1 MAQQCPNCG
10 GYRTQMQPKPERN
23 DLGAW
28 LFSITG
34 TFIFVV
40 MCLILFTM
48 VSTGGLPVLIED
60 LTSLPN
66 SVKENKGV
74 LVPLLCLPAWAILG
88 VISLINLLNA
98 YDPNLWECELCGY
111 KWDIRTNPPVQV
123 RPDLILRGEQRL
135 KEEEERRRQAAV
147 DAAIIEQLKR
157 QKK

>member
-10 GYRTQMQPKPERN
+10 GYRIQMQPKPERN

-40 MCLILFTM
+40 MCLMLFTM
-48 VSTGGLPVLIED
+48 VSAGGLPVSIEG

-66 SVKENKGV
+66 SVKESVKENKGV

-111 KWDIRTNPPVQV
+111 KWDPNTRFQPT
-123 RPDLILRGEQRL
+123 RFARLRSLRGG
-135 KEEEERRRQAAV
+135 
-147 DAAIIEQLKR
+147 
-157 QKK
+157 

>member
-10 GYRTQMQPKPERN
+10 GYRTHMQPKPERN
-23 DLGAW
+23 DLGIW

-34 TFIFVV
+34 TFAFVV
-40 MCLILFTM
+40 ICLVLFTM
-48 VSTGGLPVLIED
+48 VATGGLRILIES

-66 SVKENKGV
+66 SVKEDKSV
-74 LVPLLCLPAWAILG
+74 LIPLLCIPAWAIFG
-88 VISLINLLNA
+88 VIGLVNLLNA

-111 KWDIRTNPPVQV
+111 KWDIRTKPPVQV

-135 KEEEERRRQAAV
+135 KEEEERWRQAAI